1 MLKLSLNLSKISL
14 NLSLM
19 GRRVV
24 REIKNVRSGSRVSR
38 LFRHVFEHKSVK
50 KVFGANLAVLIAL
63 NSFTPAKIVPI
74 QAEETV
80 IREADAPLTTVTDK
94 IIQYP
99 LESFT
104 ITQGFSFFH
113 PGADFAAPM
122 GTELKPI
129 KDGVVEAVSHTAYGY
144 GNAIIINHG
153 DEISSLYAHLS
164 KITVSVGDKVDVFTK
179 IGEVGRSG
187 HSTGP
192 HLHLEIHNHG
202 VPINPFAIL
211 PSSVSA
217 I

>member
-19 GRRVV
+19 RR
-24 REIKNVRSGSRVSR
+24 R
-38 LFRHVFEHKSVK
+38 
-50 KVFGANLAVLIAL
+50 VFGANLAVLIAL
-63 NSFTPAKIVPI
+63 NSFTPAKIAPI

-80 IREADAPLTTVTDK
+80 IREAGAPLTTMTEK
-94 IIQYP
+94 IVQYP
-99 LESFT
+99 LEGFM

-113 PGADFAAPM
+113 PGADFAAPT
-122 GTELKPI
+122 GTELRPI
-129 KDGVVEAVSHTAYGY
+129 KDGIVEAISHSFYGY

-153 DEISSLYAHLS
+153 DEISSLYAHLA
-164 KITVSVGDKVDVFTK
+164 KITVKVGDNVDVFTK
-179 IGEVGRSG
+179 IGEVGRTG

-192 HLHLEIHNHG
+192 HLHLEIYSHG
-202 VPINPFAIL
+202 VPINPFAVL